1 MKNWFANLTMLA
13 FASFL
18 LAACGDDSSTT
29 NSTPKISDADYEAD
43 SYRELPSC
51 TESHDGE
58 TAYVVDQDQGYICKK
73 GKWVEDDEAVE
84 IRSSSSEGK
93 TSVDAH
99 AEEDDPASY
108 VPEKIV
114 PIKSK
119 TITGFAQKG
128 PFKAGATVDIFELEL
143 DGKTFAQTGKSFTGK
158 VSNDSGAFKISNV
171 SLKSQ
176 YALLR
181 VTGYFKS
188 EINDE
193 SVHGTLSAVTDL
205 SKRENVNVN
214 ILTHLEYD
222 RVLYLLNKGMNFTS
236 AKKQAER
243 EVLAAF
249 GIEGNFKNTEDM
261 NVLDETESDA
271 PLIAISKMLLAGKD
285 KGTNRDEEDLSD
297 LLTKIALDLEDN
309 GEWENVGGRDNSPGD
324 YCPWDNKWQIATRAV
339 HNMDFNEYT
348 DDRCGCDENDL
359 VCRKICHFVQSWRIV
374 GRYCT
379 SAIDD
384 EIICNWDSDYRDRGV
399 VCTEFSKCRNGE
411 WFKASQLE
419 ADTYK
424 WSKGKDGEIKKGD
437 ETGIKYKYDAE
448 LGEWRKISALDTLLN
463 VCTKK
468 HIGEMAKLKDDS
480 SMVYYCD
487 GVNWREATK
496 IELELEIDT
505 KGLVCNKN
513 GEILSGKEN
522 PENKYVCDAGTF
534 RIATAADTLYGFA
547 CVSYNEGKTSGNL
560 VCENGHFYGL
570 LKDERDGQTYRT
582 VAIGSQIWMAE
593 NLAFYYNVNGASYG
607 VYANPKCDSC
617 GLYYSWEEAM
627 DTAGVYSENGKG
639 CSRYDVCSMKTP
651 ARGICPTG
659 WHLPD
664 TTEWNALFA
673 AVGGQSTAGR
683 VLKSQTGWYSTGKPL
698 EFYDHIWNGNGNG
711 TDAFGFSALPAGA
724 WDDYEGR
731 IDDDSHASFW
741 SSNMYVMSL
750 SSERDDAGLG
760 PVNRFYRFSVRCLR
774 D

>member
-1 MKNWFANLTMLA
+1 MKNWFANLTMMA

-51 TESHDGE
+51 TESRDGE

-84 IRSSSSEGK
+84 IRSSSSEGI

-271 PLIAISKMLLAGKD
+271 PPHCHKQDAPCRKRQ
-285 KGTNRDEEDLSD
+285 RDEP
-297 LLTKIALDLEDN
+297 
-309 GEWENVGGRDNSPGD
+309 R
-324 YCPWDNKWQIATRAV
+324 
-339 HNMDFNEYT
+339 
-348 DDRCGCDENDL
+348 
-359 VCRKICHFVQSWRIV
+359 
-374 GRYCT
+374 
-379 SAIDD
+379 
-384 EIICNWDSDYRDRGV
+384 
-399 VCTEFSKCRNGE
+399 
-411 WFKASQLE
+411 
-419 ADTYK
+419 
-424 WSKGKDGEIKKGD
+424 
-437 ETGIKYKYDAE
+437 
-448 LGEWRKISALDTLLN
+448 
-463 VCTKK
+463 
-468 HIGEMAKLKDDS
+468 
-480 SMVYYCD
+480 
-487 GVNWREATK
+487 
-496 IELELEIDT
+496 
-505 KGLVCNKN
+505 
-513 GEILSGKEN
+513 
-522 PENKYVCDAGTF
+522 
-534 RIATAADTLYGFA
+534 
-547 CVSYNEGKTSGNL
+547 
-560 VCENGHFYGL
+560 
-570 LKDERDGQTYRT
+570 
-582 VAIGSQIWMAE
+582 
-593 NLAFYYNVNGASYG
+593 
-607 VYANPKCDSC
+607 
-617 GLYYSWEEAM
+617 
-627 DTAGVYSENGKG
+627 
-639 CSRYDVCSMKTP
+639 
-651 ARGICPTG
+651 
-659 WHLPD
+659 
-664 TTEWNALFA
+664 
-673 AVGGQSTAGR
+673 
-683 VLKSQTGWYSTGKPL
+683 
-698 EFYDHIWNGNGNG
+698 
-711 TDAFGFSALPAGA
+711 
-724 WDDYEGR
+724 
-731 IDDDSHASFW
+731 
-741 SSNMYVMSL
+741 
-750 SSERDDAGLG
+750 
-760 PVNRFYRFSVRCLR
+760 
-774 D
+774 